1 MRSTTFTAE
10 VTTRDSRDTRI
21 SRKTGWALASRVAA
35 ALPGGYAFA
44 WGLNALLTASLFAAG
59 LEFHDAE
66 FLGGALG
73 ILAFLTVFLSAFVVR
88 RIVRLWLVLACGG
101 ALMTG
106 AASWVQSLLLHSAV
120 GSTF

>member
-10 VTTRDSRDTRI
+10 KAARSTQGM
-21 SRKTGWALASRVAA
+21 GWALASRIAA
-35 ALPGGYAFA
+35 ALLGGYAFA

-73 ILAFLTVFLSAFVVR
+73 ILAFLVIFLSAFVVR
-88 RIVRLWLVLACGG
+88 RVVRLWIVLVCGG

-106 AASWVQSLLLHSAV
+106 AASWVQHLLVRSAI
-120 GSTF
+120 